1 MEMKLKPKIEEL
13 KRALENFDD
22 SMKIDLNLFP
32 DIVKD
37 SVESGQIQKFEFSC
51 ELLWKTIKA
60 FLYEIEGLDINT
72 PKGAI
77 KEFFNSGY
85 VSYEEYELL
94 MQMIDDRNM
103 LSHIYRQ
110 EMLKEIHRRIKNHL
124 VLMNKVLEVIEN
136 KINELR

>member
-1 MEMKLKPKIEEL
+1 
-13 KRALENFDD
+13 
-22 SMKIDLNLFP
+22 
-32 DIVKD
+32 
-37 SVESGQIQKFEFSC
+37 
-51 ELLWKTIKA
+51 
-60 FLYEIEGLDINT
+60 
-72 PKGAI
+72 
-77 KEFFNSGY
+77 
-85 VSYEEYELL
+85 

>member
-77 KEFFNSGY
+77 
-85 VSYEEYELL
+85 
-94 MQMIDDRNM
+94 
-103 LSHIYRQ
+103 
-110 EMLKEIHRRIKNHL
+110 
-124 VLMNKVLEVIEN
+124 
-136 KINELR
+136 